1 VSKGGDVMR
10 VLITGATGF
19 IGTAVGA
26 ALAERGDA
34 VIPLRRGPKGS
45 GPRWDPDAGSIDEN
59 ALEGVDVVIHLAGAS
74 ILPPWTK
81 ARKERILESRR
92 KGTSLIAQAVA
103 AAGTPVLICA
113 SGMDYYGERGDEPLT
128 ETAPKGSGFMSDVVE
143 VWESSASAAR
153 EAGSRVVHL
162 RTSLVV
168 DSSGGSLPLI
178 MLPFRFFVGGPIGD
192 GRQWWSWITLTDHV
206 RAILHVLDHSEVS
219 GPVNLSSPNPV
230 SNRDFMR
237 ALGSAMG
244 RPCWFPTPALL
255 VKSVLGSDAAE
266 SLVLESKRVLPD
278 VLTRSG
284 FVFSYPEIG
293 AALDHAVH

>member
-1 VSKGGDVMR
+1 
-10 VLITGATGF
+10 
-19 IGTAVGA
+19 
-26 ALAERGDA
+26 
-34 VIPLRRGPKGS
+34 
-45 GPRWDPDAGSIDEN
+45 
-59 ALEGVDVVIHLAGAS
+59 
-74 ILPPWTK
+74 
-81 ARKERILESRR
+81 
-92 KGTSLIAQAVA
+92 
-103 AAGTPVLICA
+103 
-113 SGMDYYGERGDEPLT
+113 MDYYGERGDEPLT

-143 VWESSASAAR
+143 VWESSASVAS
-153 EAGSRVVHL
+153 EAGARVVHL
-162 RTSLVV
+162 RTSLVL

-192 GRQWWSWITLTDHV
+192 GRQWWSWITLTDQV

-230 SNRDFMR
+230 SNRVFMR